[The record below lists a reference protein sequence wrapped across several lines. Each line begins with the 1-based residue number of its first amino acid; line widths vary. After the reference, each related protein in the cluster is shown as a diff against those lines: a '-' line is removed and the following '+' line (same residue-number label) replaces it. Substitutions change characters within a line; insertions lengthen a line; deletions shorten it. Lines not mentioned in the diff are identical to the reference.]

1 MIEWIEIMK
10 ILTGTS
16 QELETI
22 GKEIKNGKIVAFPTD
37 TVYGLGASITEIDS
51 IKRVFEV
58 KERPLDSAIIVLID
72 SIERVEELVYV
83 ENPKSWD
90 LMKQFWPGAL
100 TLLFS
105 KKEIVNDII
114 TAGGNSVGLRIP
126 NNKIAR
132 ELIKYSGGALATPSA
147 NKTGHLSPTRAEH
160 VIKQFASDEIDF
172 LIDGGKTEKAIES
185 TILDMTKNPPLILRN
200 GGVSKEQIE
209 AVIGEVEEL
218 SVKKKSEKSFSREIK
233 FVKRKNFGGLSKES
247 ILLAFTNIEKLSIKR
262 VEVLSKNGD
271 YEEAI
276 KNLYDSLHN
285 LLEENNSVIYVE
297 ELDEDG
303 LGKIIME
310 RIKKIVK

>member
-37 TVYGLGASITEIDS
+37 TVYGLGASITKIDS

-90 LMKQFWPGAL
+90 LMKEFWPGAL

-233 FVKRKNFGGLSKES
+233 FVKRENFEGLSKES

>member
-10 ILTGTS
+10 ILTGTN
-16 QELETI
+16 QELENI
-22 GKEIKNGKIVAFPTD
+22 GKEVKNGKIVAFPTD
-37 TVYGLGASITEIDS
+37 TVYGLGATIAKIDS

-72 SIERVEELVYV
+72 SIERVEELVHV
-83 ENPKSWD
+83 ENPKSWE
-90 LMKQFWPGAL
+90 LMKAFWPGAL

-126 NNKIAR
+126 NNEIAR

-200 GGVSKEQIE
+200 GGVSKSQIE
-209 AVIGEVEEL
+209 AVIGEVEEI
-218 SVKKKSEKSFSREIK
+218 SVKKKSEKKFSREIK
-233 FVKRKNFGGLSKES
+233 IVKRENFNGLSKES

-285 LLEENNSVIYVE
+285 LLEEDNSTIYVE
-297 ELDEDG
+297 ELNEDG